1 MSNNTIETLDR
12 IIKEA
17 QARADLC
24 QTNIDKL
31 QYDIDMYV
39 TLKDVLDE
47 NLSVL
52 KQSDTIASIPEY
64 KKAKIEEQA
73 VTKRLSE
80 LHEAKN
86 MFIGSLSAVVLVMEK
101 ALSQYADAV
110 KIQEAGNVIYV
121 NFKRE

>member
-80 LHEAKN
+80 LYEAKN

>member
-64 KKAKIEEQA
+64 KKANIEKQA

-80 LHEAKN
+80 LYEAKN

>member
-17 QARADLC
+17 QARADLF

-64 KKAKIEEQA
+64 KKANIEKQA

-80 LHEAKN
+80 LYEAKN